1 MIPISHPLIED
12 EEKAAVLAVL
22 GSGQLAHGPRVREFE
37 ERFAE
42 FVGAA
47 HAVAVTS
54 GTSSLHLAL
63 LAHGIAPGDE
73 VRVDVDRAGRIVL
86 TPAAAVPDRRAVI
99 AETSGSLAG
108 IYEPGG
114 LERLR
119 GEWR

>member
-1 MIPISHPLIED
+1 M
-12 EEKAAVLAVL
+12 
-22 GSGQLAHGPRVREFE
+22 GQQPALRVR
-37 ERFAE
+37 A
-42 FVGAA
+42 FVIFTPMAGVRKRRRGFTRLSSKRQVTIPLAA
-47 HAVAVTS
+47 AAQT
-54 GTSSLHLAL
+54 GL
-63 LAHGIAPGDE
+63 APGDE